1 MVGLDE
7 SEVLVL
13 SRAYG
18 TVSLQLDLI
27 QKKASRPLLSA
38 FLFFLLI
45 LSLQSRH
52 FPLPSPFECFFPIAQ
67 WTLSAAVV
75 LLARC

>member
-1 MVGLDE
+1 MVGLNE

-27 QKKASRPLLSA
+27 QKKAARPLLSA

-45 LSLQSRH
+45 LSL
-52 FPLPSPFECFFPIAQ
+52 
-67 WTLSAAVV
+67 
-75 LLARC
+75 